1 MKIRMELL
9 SDTIFGNG
17 KSIPG
22 GEDISVLCDEMG
34 FPYYKGGTFKGI
46 FREEL
51 EQYIIW
57 TGGKEELIFQLLGK
71 EGNSDPNDSRQ
82 IVFSDFHLSDTVK
95 ERVLEEVGDNP
106 AEIMNAFTN
115 LRTFTKIEKNGIVSE
130 GSLRFARCV
139 NKGLVFYSEVI
150 CPEEAEDIFTEVIGL
165 VKWIGSMRNRGFGNV
180 KITKEV

>member
-17 KSIPG
+17 KSVPG

-57 TGGKEELIFQLLGK
+57 TKGEENLISQLLGE
-71 EGNSDPNDSRQ
+71 EGNSDPDDSRQ
-82 IVFSDFHLSDTVK
+82 IVFSDFHLSDAVK
-95 ERVLEEVGDNP
+95 ERVVEEVGDNP
-106 AEIMNAFTN
+106 TEIMNAFTN
-115 LRTFTKIEKNGIVSE
+115 LRAFTKIEKNGIVAE

-180 KITKEV
+180 KISKEV